1 MKITIDIDCSPEE
14 ARKFMGLP
22 DVAAMNDEMVAA
34 LGDKLRDTLSGE
46 DPGVLFKQWISG
58 GVEGF
63 ENIQNEFWARFSGG
77 SGGGRSDP

>member
-46 DPGVLFKQWISG
+46 DPGVLFKQWFLG

-63 ENIQNEFWARFSGG
+63 ENIQKEFWARFSGG
-77 SGGGRSDP
+77 SGGGRLDP